1 MDSFI
6 FKGISSNDFQ
16 GIVVNS
22 LPPISKPPKRTS
34 KIQIDG
40 RNGDIIEFLGYD
52 AYDKS
57 INITILQETNID
69 ELINWLNGSGRLIL
83 SNEPNKY
90 YEAEIIDQIDFS
102 RLVKYEP
109 VEIKFHIQPYKYL
122 VDEETTSLTISSE
135 TNLSVINNGFIESK
149 PIITLYGT
157 GTIELYINNLYVFTI
172 NIDDGNVTVDAI
184 KEDAY
189 KGTVLKN
196 RQMNGEFENI
206 ILQPGENIITWIG
219 NLTRIDVDAK
229 SRWL

>member
-34 KIQIDG
+34 NVQIDG
-40 RNGDIIEFLGYD
+40 KDGDIIEFLGYD

-57 INITILQETNID
+57 INITVLQETNID

-83 SNEPNKY
+83 SNEPTKY

-122 VDEETTSLTISSE
+122 VDEEITSLEINSE
-135 TNLSVINNGFIESK
+135 TSLSVINNGFIESK
-149 PIITLYGT
+149 PIIKLYGS
-157 GTIELYINNLYVFTI
+157 GLIEIYINNLYVFTV
-172 NIDDGNVTVDAI
+172 NIDDENVTVDAV

-189 KGTVLKN
+189 KGTILKN
-196 RQMNGEFENI
+196 RQMTGEFENI
-206 ILQPGENIITWIG
+206 RLQPGENTITWTG
-219 NLTRIDVDAK
+219 NLTQIDVDAK

>member
-102 RLVKYEP
+102 RLVKY
-109 VEIKFHIQPYKYL
+109 
-122 VDEETTSLTISSE
+122 
-135 TNLSVINNGFIESK
+135 
-149 PIITLYGT
+149 
-157 GTIELYINNLYVFTI
+157 
-172 NIDDGNVTVDAI
+172 
-184 KEDAY
+184 
-189 KGTVLKN
+189 
-196 RQMNGEFENI
+196 
-206 ILQPGENIITWIG
+206 
-219 NLTRIDVDAK
+219 
-229 SRWL
+229 